1 MGGRGGDHALVQAG
15 RLATRHVRALS
26 GAARRRSAD
35 LRAGRCEQVHKGG
48 GLEEGMVLLGGL
60 MREEW
65 GGIAAGA
72 KNSASGPQVANT
84 IEIIVYD
91 QNEGL

>member
-1 MGGRGGDHALVQAG
+1 
-15 RLATRHVRALS
+15 
-26 GAARRRSAD
+26 
-35 LRAGRCEQVHKGG
+35 
-48 GLEEGMVLLGGL
+48 